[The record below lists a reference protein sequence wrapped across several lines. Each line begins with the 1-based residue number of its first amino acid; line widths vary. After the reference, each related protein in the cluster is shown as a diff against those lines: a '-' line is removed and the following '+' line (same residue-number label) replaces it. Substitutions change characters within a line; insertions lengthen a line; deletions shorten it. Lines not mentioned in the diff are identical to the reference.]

1 MRYRIIFLL
10 LLFISVSNM
19 SFSQTMTDNQVID
32 FVLEQQEKGVDQQT
46 IATKLLQKGVT
57 MQQLRRVRKKYQAQ
71 QEQMGAVDLTGEDKR
86 QQRVRTRTRRE
97 EEGEQYQRRNNY
109 MVDRTK
115 INQRRGSRDDRLDE
129 VNQGLEFF

>member
-86 QQRVRTRTRRE
+86 QQRVRTPTR
-97 EEGEQYQRRNNY
+97 
-109 MVDRTK
+109 
-115 INQRRGSRDDRLDE
+115 
-129 VNQGLEFF
+129 